1 MKQASIIYY
10 SDTHTHKV
18 FIDDE
23 LFSSPNTFAD
33 AMEDYKRA
41 SAKVMLSS
49 MEVIKCG

>member
-10 SDTHTHKV
+10 ADTHTYRI
-18 FIDDE
+18 FTDDE
-23 LFSSPNTFAD
+23 LFSSPTTFAE

-49 MEVIKCG
+49 MGVVKCG